1 MSKKIAVTTTSFA
14 VHSSEPLDLLRRAG
28 FEAVTNPL
36 GRVLTAE
43 ETVSFLCGLEGVVAG
58 TEPMRREVLSA
69 LPELKVISRVGVGLD
84 NVDLAFAR
92 ERGITVL
99 NTPNGPTRAVA
110 ELAVGLALDLLRQV
124 SHMDRELRG
133 GVWKKRMG
141 RLLLGKRVGVVGMG
155 RIGQATADLFGALG
169 TAVAYADPCTAPD
182 NHTRMDLTDL
192 LGWAD
197 IVTMHCSNPDCQ
209 GYLIG
214 PAELDAMRPG
224 AYLINLARGNILD
237 EAALAERLSD
247 GRLAGAA
254 LDVFGKEP
262 YQGPL
267 ADLDNVVLTPHIGSY
282 GLEGRIKMEVD
293 AVENL
298 LRALGAGS

>member
-1 MSKKIAVTTTSFA
+1 MSNKIAVTTTSFA
-14 VHSSEPLDLLRRAG
+14 VHSSEPLDLLNRAG
-28 FEAVTNPL
+28 FEAVTNPF
-36 GRVLTAE
+36 GRVLTAQE
-43 ETVSFLCGLEGVVAG
+43 AVAMLAGCAAVVAG
-58 TEPMRREVLSA
+58 TEPLNREVLEA
-69 LPELKVISRVGVGLD
+69 LPGLKAISRVGVGLD
-84 NVDLAFAR
+84 NVDLACAR

-124 SHMDRELRG
+124 SRMDRELRG

-155 RIGQATADLFGALG
+155 RIGQATADLFGVLG
-169 TAVAYADPCTAPD
+169 AAVAYADPCSAPD
-182 NHTRMDLTDL
+182 NHTRMDLLEL
-192 LGWAD
+192 LSWAD
-197 IVTMHCSNPDCQ
+197 IVTMHCSNPECR
-209 GYLIG
+209 GYLLG

-237 EAALAERLSD
+237 ENALAERLGD

-254 LDVFGKEP
+254 LDVFGEEP
-262 YQGPL
+262 YRGPL

-298 LRALGAGS
+298 LRALGAGA